1 MILSRS
7 QYNVHKRLIC
17 ANLKHV
23 MSIMVTIVLLR
34 MRNKEVCHVG
44 HTIYSI
50 QSRWKYDW
58 TPDVERD

>member
-1 MILSRS
+1 
-7 QYNVHKRLIC
+7 
-17 ANLKHV
+17 

>member
-1 MILSRS
+1 
-7 QYNVHKRLIC
+7 
-17 ANLKHV
+17 
-23 MSIMVTIVLLR
+23 MSIMVKI
-34 MRNKEVCHVG
+34 NEEICHVG